1 MSRSGWL
8 VLVLAALVSGS
19 CAHEG
24 AKKTPPN
31 VNAWRADGR
40 ARLPRASASSSLA
53 QDDAVAGLAP
63 RSQGDAIFFDFD
75 SAVLKGDAQPRLEEL
90 AAGLT
95 HDPSAKVRVEG
106 NCDQTG
112 TVEYNLALGEERAR
126 AAKTYLE
133 RLGVRGERISTVS
146 YGSQRPKYPGDT
158 EEERAKN
165 RRDDFVVQR

>member
-8 VLVLAALVSGS
+8 VLVVAALVSAS
-19 CAHEG
+19 CAHEE

-31 VNAWRADGR
+31 VNASRADGR
-40 ARLPRASASSSLA
+40 DRRAAASSSPE
-53 QDDAVAGLAP
+53 QDDAVARLASRP
-63 RSQGDAIFFDFD
+63 QGDAIFFDFD

-126 AAKTYLE
+126 VAKTYLE
-133 RLGVRGERISTVS
+133 RLGVRGDRISTVS